1 LRPPPRRDVV
11 LATDLETLPAV
22 LPLSPTF
29 VFAPVFLTV
38 FFAVFVAVFF
48 EDAPAAPVFPA
59 EVPPR
64 AEAGVAPVD
73 VAFFEGALPA
83 AALLSVVLP
92 AAALFMAD
100 PFVADCRV
108 VADLLV
114 VDGFLVDGF
123 LVDGFLVDGF
133 LVDGFL
139 VDGFLVEDFLIA
151 SLPDVPVLLPVLEGV
166 LAGDLDP
173 VLDPV
178 LDRALDPVLAGI
190 AFVVLLDVV
199 LAEVPLVL
207 WAVFTADR
215 APFERVGLA
224 VAVDRRVD
232 PVPVLVLAA
241 EPVLEERPAALEE
254 RPVALEERPV
264 AREEGRLEAVLVT
277 VLGTFTTLG

>member
-1 LRPPPRRDVV
+1 MRPPPRRDVV

-123 LVDGFLVDGF
+123 LV
-133 LVDGFL
+133 
-139 VDGFLVEDFLIA
+139 EDFLIA

-241 EPVLEERPAALEE
+241 EPVPEE